1 MIKGK
6 FPAQQVLGVVAG
18 SVAAGF
24 VGKLVTKFMPT
35 ASETVKALV
44 PLAAGVFL
52 AMQKNEIV
60 KGAGFGMV
68 AAGGSALVDA
78 FMPAGVSG
86 VDDYFMNGD
95 DEGMYGDEDFMNGND
110 DFVSLPADQS
120 ILSAP
125 ADQSILSGYGDES
138 GMYGDDDVMNGEE
151 EFMNAYDGGSYQD

>member
-1 MIKGK
+1 MKRMTKGK
-6 FPAQQVLGVVAG
+6 FPTTQILGVVAG
-18 SVAAGF
+18 SVAAGM

-44 PLAAGVFL
+44 PVAAGIFL

-78 FMPAGVSG
+78 FMPASVTG

-95 DEGMYGDEDFMNGND
+95 DDFMNGDD

-125 ADQSILSGYGDES
+125 ADQSILSGYDDES
-138 GMYGDDDVMNGEE
+138 GMYGEE
-151 EFMNAYDGGSYQD
+151 EYMNAYDGGSYQD